1 MSKFI
6 HIRSSKFPVLPGE
19 EEELINEGTYGK
31 SLAEYVQSKLR
42 ERGYDAPFVICED
55 WGWWVHLNEAP
66 FSFGVCI
73 YSDQDAVQRG
83 EFVCTDSLIK
93 SRKWSW
99 KNLGF
104 VDTSPWGEK
113 LHSDLLSIFQTD
125 EDVSILEVSDEFPL

>member
-42 ERGYDAPFVICED
+42 ERGYDSPFVICED
-55 WGWWVHLNEAP
+55 WGWWVHLTGAP
-66 FSFGVCI
+66 LAFGVCI
-73 YSDQDAVQRG
+73 YSDLDAVKRG

-99 KNLGF
+99 KNLRF
-104 VDTSPWGEK
+104 VDASPWAEK
-113 LHSDLLSIFQTD
+113 LHSDLMNIFQSD
-125 EDVSILEVSDEFPL
+125 EDISIIEVTDEFPL